1 MTNNAALEV
10 LGATREQ
17 VIGHTDHDLFP
28 VMQAEYFWQQD
39 DAVMKL
45 RASAP
50 KIIADASGPKCGPK
64 TAPSYDS

>member
-1 MTNNAALEV
+1 
-10 LGATREQ
+10 
-17 VIGHTDHDLFP
+17 
-28 VMQAEYFWQQD
+28 MQAEYFWQQD

-50 KIIADASGPKCGPK
+50 KIIADASGQKCGPK